1 MINLDKIINNV
12 QPQIIETI
20 NTLAKEGNKEQLE
33 IWLKECQQEIEF
45 RNYNCYEL
53 QLEKE
58 YLKYIL
64 SN

>member
-1 MINLDKIINNV
+1 MDKIINNV
-12 QPQIIETI
+12 KPQIIETI

-45 RNYNCYEL
+45 RNHNCYEL

>member
-1 MINLDKIINNV
+1 MINMDKIINNV
-12 QPQIIETI
+12 KPQIIETI

-45 RNYNCYEL
+45 RNHNCYEL